1 MICIMDFTIE
11 DFLDS
16 PFEPGKPVSPD
27 NFKGRINDC
36 KKIIR
41 SIPKVIHTGVP
52 QHFFITGKRGM
63 GKTSFAKYVSRVA
76 EDNFNMIPIHINN
89 GGGTTVDELI
99 QKLLEALFDEFD
111 KDYLGKNLV
120 NLFVDNVSEVKFAGS
135 GFSLKNEKKLIQ
147 DVKNNFAKF
156 LIKTCENLPEG
167 YGIFILIDD
176 INGLSDNI
184 EFTNW
189 YKGFFESIDFNE
201 EYVPAVF
208 TLISYPKE
216 FDNLCNINESFS
228 RMFQLIEIDNL
239 EDEEIEEFF
248 IDTFNE
254 FNIEFVDEKAVS
266 SLVYYSWGMPLIMQ
280 QIGDSVFWNV
290 QDDFKITEEIALT
303 SIIDAAEELG
313 KKQIKS
319 KLNKIRSDHYE
330 DIFIELGRNKLI
342 TFKKSEVK
350 KLLSPKELKVF
361 DSFLIRAKELN
372 ILESVGKENSGEYA
386 FVNRLYFTYFMIM
399 SIREELYD

>member
-1 MICIMDFTIE
+1 MDFTID

-27 NFKGRINDC
+27 NFKGRMKDC

-41 SIPKVIHTGVP
+41 TIPKVIHTGSP
-52 QHFFITGKRGM
+52 EHFFITGKRGM

-76 EDNFNMIPIHINN
+76 EDNFNMIPIHLNN

-120 NLFVDNVSEVKFAGS
+120 NLFIENVSEVKIAGS
-135 GFSLKNEKKLIQ
+135 GFSLKNEKKLIE
-147 DVKNNFAKF
+147 DVKNNFANF

-189 YKGFFESIDFNE
+189 YKGFFETIYFHE

-216 FDNLCNINESFS
+216 FDNLCEINESFS
-228 RMFQLIEIDNL
+228 RMFKLIEIDNL
-239 EDEEIEEFF
+239 EDDEIKEFF
-248 IDTFNE
+248 VDTFKE
-254 FNIEFVDEKAVS
+254 FDIEFIDDKSLS

-290 QDDFKITEEIALT
+290 QDSFRINEEIALA
-303 SIIDAAEELG
+303 SIIDAAEEIG
-313 KKQIKS
+313 KKQIKT
-319 KLNKIRSDHYE
+319 KLNKIRSEHYE
-330 DIFIELGRNKLI
+330 DILIKLGKNKLM

-350 KLLSPKELKVF
+350 DILNQNELRVF
-361 DSFLIRAKELN
+361 DRFLLRAKELN
-372 ILESVGKENSGEYA
+372 ILESIGRENSGEYA

-399 SIREELYD
+399 SIRDDYLKK

>member
-1 MICIMDFTIE
+1 MEFTIE
-11 DFLDS
+11 DFYDS
-16 PFEPGKPVSPD
+16 PFEPGKPVSPYK
-27 NFKGRINDC
+27 FKGRIKDC

-41 SIPKVIHTGVP
+41 NIPKVIHTGVP

-76 EDNFNMIPIHINN
+76 EDNFNMISIHLNN

-111 KDYLGKNLV
+111 KNYLGKNLV
-120 NLFVDNVSEVKFAGS
+120 NLFIDNVSEVKFAGT

-147 DVKNNFAKF
+147 DVKNNFANF

-189 YKGFFESIDFNE
+189 YKGFFETIDFNE
-201 EYVPAVF
+201 DYVPAVF

-216 FDNLCNINESFS
+216 FDNLCDINESFS
-228 RMFQLIEIDNL
+228 RMFQLIEIDKL
-239 EDEEIEEFF
+239 EDDEIEEFF
-248 IDTFNE
+248 KDTFKE
-254 FNIEFVDEKAVS
+254 FNMDFTDDKALS

-280 QIGDSVFWNV
+280 QIGDSVFWNA
-290 QDDFKITEEIALT
+290 QDDFKITEEIAIT
-303 SIIDAAEELG
+303 GIINAAEEIG
-313 KKQIKS
+313 KKQIRS
-319 KLNKIRSDHYE
+319 KLNKIRSEHYE
-330 DIFIELGRNKLI
+330 DIFIKLGKHKLM
-342 TFKKSEVK
+342 TFQKSEAK
-350 KLLSPKELKVF
+350 KILSPDEARVF
-361 DSFLIRAKELN
+361 DRFLSRA
-372 ILESVGKENSGEYA
+372 S
-386 FVNRLYFTYFMIM
+386 
-399 SIREELYD
+399 

>member
-1 MICIMDFTIE
+1 MHRVDIMEFTVE
-11 DFLDS
+11 DFYDS
-16 PFEPGKPVSPD
+16 PFEPGKPVSPHK
-27 NFKGRINDC
+27 FKGRIKDC

-41 SIPKVIHTGVP
+41 NIPKVIHTGIP

-76 EDNFNMIPIHINN
+76 EDNFNMIPIHLNN

-111 KDYLGKNLV
+111 KNYIGKNLV
-120 NLFVDNVSEVKFAGS
+120 NLFIDNISEVKFAGT

-147 DVKNNFAKF
+147 DVKDNFAKF

-189 YKGFFESIDFNE
+189 YKGFFETIYFNE

-216 FDNLCNINESFS
+216 FDNLCEINESFS
-228 RMFQLIEIDNL
+228 RMFQLIEIDN
-239 EDEEIEEFF
+239 
-248 IDTFNE
+248 
-254 FNIEFVDEKAVS
+254 
-266 SLVYYSWGMPLIMQ
+266 
-280 QIGDSVFWNV
+280 
-290 QDDFKITEEIALT
+290 
-303 SIIDAAEELG
+303 
-313 KKQIKS
+313 
-319 KLNKIRSDHYE
+319 
-330 DIFIELGRNKLI
+330 
-342 TFKKSEVK
+342 
-350 KLLSPKELKVF
+350 
-361 DSFLIRAKELN
+361 
-372 ILESVGKENSGEYA
+372 
-386 FVNRLYFTYFMIM
+386 
-399 SIREELYD
+399 